1 MSFFP
6 DSGSISVE
14 ELRNFI
20 ESNLG
25 LDVQNAN
32 MQEMFEIMDE
42 YGFDLPNADFD
53 ENNNSQAFIEPHK
66 MSETYGMHASKV
78 FDGIN
83 FGDHAYEVEMIRN
96 QSGSVNDGPNFNFE
110 DFIYYYP
117 VTIFD
122 HYSNYDDFDPT
133 NDSIF
138 LFSPVCSID
147 AESVIKPGVT
157 ENPLGG
163 TYTILEFTVY
173 HPKIEPHGLRE
184 QDDQTKYLP
193 LPRHLVERWQ
203 EPDPNGARLE
213 YYDIPN
219 SQTINPNKQIISLK
233 QAQLQQALG
242 QTFFDYQSLPSDRL
256 GYDTMEK
263 IKTFALMGD
272 FTERDSEGNIT
283 SEKFISKGAAFLP
296 IAPDLDSNDPEVD
309 QKTEHPSMSNVQVKF
324 ISGSRHAVTYFLD
337 EYGNAK
343 YKVVDE
349 NNTIQYISNNQQD
362 ALDYWRINF
371 YERGEFFQSSGSDQL
386 FDWVHTIG
394 IDWAL
399 RATSSTTATFLNATN
414 LILSFRSFYG
424 FSELSL
430 NEDVEDG
437 LPLDVYPLGT
447 AFPEYG
453 LTQTG
458 LHISSQYIVDIDDFA
473 KSQIEL
479 AISKVES
486 IIKNRFSFNILFNP
500 MSPQKLGGVL
510 AGARPIYETST
521 ARGILKTTHSPELIT
536 SLQDISEYNVI
547 VNIFGNEFKVID
559 DRDGSI
565 GGLAY
570 AYIDINVDSSSYYK
584 LEFDASDF
592 VDMKSFYA
600 DVHQPGDGPLSN
612 DPENDLGD
620 FNVSEGEQV
629 SEILFTKA
637 LTTIRVAFWISSYPQ
652 TYEMSF
658 VVKNLSLKKCAVFDR
673 INSGA
678 CFIDEIDF
686 KSSDA
691 RRIIHDDK
699 TPIYYI
705 ILHELLHALGIHP
718 YRFYILGLQDVFGDY
733 PTQFTGLHAT
743 SAYKQI
749 IQEKINQLSLS
760 KTLADYY
767 TDSVPAQGGLTSHIA
782 EYAKLVC
789 TDSFGDPIACSGGQT
804 GKIQPSFRN
813 EIMTPL
819 YSLNRAI
826 LSKITIGY
834 LDDIGYTVDY
844 NEAQN
849 SYLLEMTEDTSIS
862 IDPGSSNYDK
872 ITNQRQNRLCPH
884 CDTSHIDEIKNTIL
898 PDRTSE

>member
-1 MSFFP
+1 MSFYP

-25 LDVQNAN
+25 LDIQNASI
-32 MQEMFEIMDE
+32 QDMFEIMEE
-42 YGFDLPNADFD
+42 YGFNLPNADFD

-66 MSETYGMHASKV
+66 MSETYGMHPSKV

-83 FGDHAYEVEMIRN
+83 FGDHEYEVEIIRN
-96 QSGSVNDGPNFNFE
+96 QSGAVNGGPNFNFE
-110 DFIYYYP
+110 DFVYYYP

-122 HYSNYDDFDPT
+122 HYSNYDDFDST

-138 LFSPVCSID
+138 LFSPVCALD

-157 ENPLGG
+157 ENPLHG

-173 HPKIEPHGLRE
+173 HPKIEPYGLRE
-184 QDDQTKYLP
+184 QDNQTKYLP
-193 LPRHLVERWQ
+193 LPRHLIKLWQ
-203 EPDPNGARLE
+203 EADPDGARLE
-213 YYDIPN
+213 NYDIPN
-219 SQTINPNKQIISLK
+219 SQTINPGIQTISLK
-233 QAQLQQALG
+233 QAQLQEALG

-263 IKTFALMGD
+263 IKTFAPMTDL
-272 FTERDSEGNIT
+272 TERDTEGNIT
-283 SEKFISKGAAFLP
+283 SEKFISKGVAFLP
-296 IAPDLDSNDPEVD
+296 MAPDLDTNDPEFN
-309 QKTEHPSMSNVQVKF
+309 QKIENPSMSNVQVKF
-324 ISGSRHAVTYFLD
+324 ISGSRHAVKSFLD
-337 EYGNAK
+337 QYGDIK

-349 NNTIQYISNNQQD
+349 NDTIQYISNNQQD

-371 YERGEFFQSSGSDQL
+371 YERGEFFQSAGSDQL
-386 FDWVHTIG
+386 FDWVHALG
-394 IDWAL
+394 IDWAF
-399 RATSSTTATFLNATN
+399 RATESPTRTFGNALNLT
-414 LILSFRSFYG
+414 LEFRSWYG

-430 NEDVEDG
+430 NENVEDD
-437 LPLDVYPLGT
+437 LPLEHYPLGT

-458 LHISSQYIVDIDDFA
+458 LHISSQYIASVDDFA

-500 MSPQKLGGVL
+500 MSSQKLGGTL
-510 AGARPIYETST
+510 AGATPIFGTST
-521 ARGILKTTHSPELIT
+521 SRGILKTTYSTNLIT

-547 VNIFGNEFKVID
+547 VNILGNDFKVID
-559 DRDGSI
+559 NPDGSF
-565 GGLAY
+565 GSLRY

-592 VDMKSFYA
+592 FNINSFRVRVYR
-600 DVHQPGDGPLSN
+600 PGFANEEFVIDEISQ
-612 DPENDLGD
+612 
-620 FNVSEGEQV
+620 FYVSEGEQV
-629 SEILFTKA
+629 SEILFSREWN
-637 LTTIRVAFWISSYPQ
+637 TIRVAFFIDITTQ
-652 TYEMSF
+652 THEISF
-658 VVKNLSLKKCAVFDR
+658 VVKNLSLKKCEVFDR
-673 INSGA
+673 INSGV

-686 KSSDA
+686 KSSQA

-718 YRFYILGLQDVFGDY
+718 YTFYTLGLQDVFGDY
-733 PTQFTGLHAT
+733 PTQFTGLHST

-749 IQEKINQLSLS
+749 VQEKINQLGLS
-760 KTLADYY
+760 QTLADYY

-789 TDSFGDPIACSGGQT
+789 IDSLGDPVACSVGQT
-804 GKIQPSFRN
+804 GKIQPSFTN
-813 EIMTPL
+813 EIMTPV
-819 YSLNRAI
+819 YPLNRAI

-844 NEAQN
+844 NEAQS

-862 IDPGSSNYDK
+862 IDSDSSDYDK
-872 ITNQRQNRLCPH
+872 IIHQRKNRLCPH
-884 CDTSHIDEIKNTIL
+884 CESSHIDEIKNTIL